1 MSPVTASGRRQT
13 NSGRAS
19 KLVVVPDKRTDLQ
32 KLLELLGEPE
42 ENHLDYKERV
52 DLDVNEDK
60 LKFVKDVVTMSNRPP
75 GGYVLIGVGDNG
87 KPCMQQGTISDRRRF
102 DGARLGDV
110 VRSYIEAQINIRA
123 DIHDHNGYEIVVI
136 FVEHMGLPVPFCKLG
151 QYQDANGRMQTV
163 FHPGQI
169 WVREGAAN
177 VPIRYAHWQ
186 DVLSEYAKRIRDE
199 ASTVAQTVLQELQSS
214 PGGVAAIQL
223 LMEMDDITF
232 ANATAA
238 LIEARNDVRLRQFL
252 RSLKR
257 FVNVNRSLADCQAAL
272 DKWAIFSAQAL
283 NFERA
288 DLAKDAI
295 DALYEAYTELGTGT
309 DLARK
314 RLAVVIRIYA
324 IGSLAVRLSAWE
336 TVHSLA
342 IRPVATAPFG
352 DWIYASWIPHA
363 QVEASRAGLTRDD
376 RGGLGGYLI
385 SAARELI
392 VHHPALR
399 PDIGDDEIRPAEEL
413 APDDELLNSL
423 CRFDIVYCFIVAAE
437 GVGRGGYYPSS
448 AAFNEDR
455 AQWIALKIVDD
466 QAVRRRLF
474 PNSDD
479 ARVADALANVYETTI
494 RESQTNYG
502 GRWWSA
508 PPRVR
513 AFIEEHSPRR

>member
-1 MSPVTASGRRQT
+1 M
-13 NSGRAS
+13 
-19 KLVVVPDKRTDLQ
+19 VVVPDKRTDYQ

-42 ENHLDYKERV
+42 ENHLDYKESV
-52 DLDVNEDK
+52 DLDVAEER

-75 GGYVLIGVGDNG
+75 GGYVVIGVDNNG
-87 KPCMQQGTISDRRRF
+87 NPCMQQGTISDRRRF
-102 DGARLGDV
+102 DGARLGDAI
-110 VRSYIEAQINIRA
+110 RSYIEAQINIRA
-123 DIHDHNGYEIVVI
+123 EIHDHGGYEIAVI
-136 FVEHMGLPVPFCKLG
+136 FIEHTGLPVPFGKIG
-151 QYQDANGRMQTV
+151 QYQDVNGKMQTV
-163 FHPGQI
+163 FHFGQI

-186 DVLSEYAKRIRDE
+186 DILSEYAKRIRDE

-238 LIEARNDVRLRQFL
+238 LIEVRNDVRLRQFL

-257 FVNVNRSLADCQAAL
+257 FVNANRNLEDCHAAL
-272 DKWAIFSAQAL
+272 DKWTIFAAQAL

-288 DLAKDAI
+288 DLTKDAI
-295 DALYEAYTELGTGT
+295 DALYEAYTELDTGT

-342 IRPVATAPFG
+342 IRPVATAPFH
-352 DWIYASWIPHA
+352 DWIYASWIRNA

-376 RGGLGGYLI
+376 RGGYLI

-392 VHHPALR
+392 VNHPALH
-399 PDIGDDEIRPAEEL
+399 PDLGDDEIRPAEEL
-413 APDDELLNSL
+413 APDDQLLNSL
-423 CRFDIVYCFIVAAE
+423 CRFDIAYCFVVAAE

-448 AAFNEDR
+448 AAFGEDR

-466 QAVRRRLF
+466 QSVRRSLF
-474 PNSDD
+474 PDSDD
-479 ARVADALANVYETTI
+479 ARIADALANVYQTTI
-494 RESQTNYG
+494 SESANNYG

-508 PPRVR
+508 PQRVI
-513 AFIEEHSPRR
+513 AFINEHLPGQ